1 MAQELARK
9 RKRINEVILI
19 WPDVNMPTHLREI
32 LDRIKYL
39 YPGARAVAIK
49 VRPDALDKIM
59 RYLNM
64 PLEDVPPMFRSLIS
78 LMQRH
83 GVRQLPALIVDGRL
97 VATGET
103 AVLRE
108 LQLLL

>member
-1 MAQELARK
+1 MAQELVRK
-9 RKRINEVILI
+9 RKRVDEVVVI
-19 WPDVNMPTHLREI
+19 WPDVNMPQYLREI

-59 RYLNM
+59 NYLDAS
-64 PLEDVPPMFRSLIS
+64 LEDVPPMFRSLVS

-83 GVRQLPALIVDGRL
+83 GIRQLPALIVDGRL
-97 VATGET
+97 VAVGE
-103 AVLRE
+103 AEVLRE

>member
-1 MAQELARK
+1 MALERVQK
-9 RKRINEVILI
+9 RKRVSEVILI
-19 WPDVNMPTHLREI
+19 WPDVNMPPYLREI

-49 VRPDALDKIM
+49 VRPDALDRIM
-59 RYLNM
+59 SYLDV
-64 PLEDVPPMFRSLIS
+64 PLEDVPPMFRSLVG

-83 GVRQLPALIVDGRL
+83 GVRDLPALIVDGRL
-97 VATGET
+97 VATGEA